1 MGLPSALRMTR
12 TGEYAAV
19 RNGGRARSGRLMTV
33 AFLADEAPQLP
44 VRFGFTVTKKIGN
57 AVKRNQV
64 KRWLREIT
72 RAAAPRMV
80 GSGRL
85 VTIPRPIAAKSSFQ
99 EIVAEWHYLTGKL
112 GLLDSPSPP
121 SP

>member
-19 RNGGRARSGRLMTV
+19 RNAGRARSGRLMTV
-33 AFLADEAPQLP
+33 AFLADESPGLP
-44 VRFGFTVTKKIGN
+44 PRFGFTVTKKVGN

-64 KRWLREIT
+64 KRWLREIS
-72 RAAAPRMV
+72 REAASQIVA
-80 GSGRL
+80 SGRV

-99 EIVAEWHYLTGKL
+99 EVLSEWYYLTGKL
-112 GLLDSPSPP
+112 GLLRPQTPHSP
-121 SP
+121 